1 MRGARKGLP
10 QSLVYS
16 DNDDLLVKLYEKLC
30 NYSKEDGEEM
40 IEEFRKC
47 SLERFK
53 DEIAY
58 YVDNYLE

>member
-1 MRGARKGLP
+1 MP